1 MTSTKIS
8 THAQTQTH
16 THVHD
21 RFTAA
26 TRAAE
31 AKSALEDGAIEF
43 VVTDPILASEENELS
58 LKCGRKKNGCS
69 LCTNSLF
76 T

>member
-8 THAQTQTH
+8 TYAQTQTH

-21 RFTAA
+21 GFTAA

-31 AKSALEDGAIEF
+31 AKSALEVGAIVF
-43 VVTDPILASEENELS
+43 VVTDPILACEDFKLS
-58 LKCGRKKNGCS
+58 LKCVKKEKR
-69 LCTNSLF
+69 F
-76 T
+76 